1 MRPRGSDAVA
11 DTEPKSLYFQVF
23 LTMSRCSPGTIAGGA
38 AAGSDGT
45 KHWVTAQQIF
55 LPLSLGA
62 SVLCGPTEVGLGHA
76 MFRLLECKQGQRAIP
91 EPRLDST

>member
-1 MRPRGSDAVA
+1 M
-11 DTEPKSLYFQVF
+11 SL
-23 LTMSRCSPGTIAGGA
+23 CSAGTIAGGA